1 MSIPSI
7 HIAMREWQTLNP
19 SNRPELRSFRLEDAA
34 SRALAKDISR
44 SGMLEI
50 VELHEGLQI
59 RASSF
64 VGRLRLGNLT
74 VSVLPKLNGM
84 PLFILLRYAY
94 HFRDLQTVP
103 KADFVTS
110 HTGLLDLLI
119 FQLLAEAKELLSK
132 GLHRK
137 YTRRDSALSSPK
149 GKLNMNRI
157 ATQNI
162 ITALRLPCIY
172 HPRLSDCL
180 PNQVL
185 LAGLDFAAR
194 LSQSNLLRTNCR
206 RIAEII
212 REDVSTVSLN
222 SALLRELNINL
233 DRLTSAYKPSA
244 RIIHLLYS
252 GHGVTLDDENRAIQV
267 QGFLLDMNR
276 FFQALLSR
284 FLNEYLIN
292 YSILDEYR
300 LKGMMVYLPGYNP
313 LNKQPPT
320 PRPDYIIQKKARIIS
335 VLDAKYRD
343 LWEDSL
349 PSEMLYQLAIYALS
363 QKGLRKAS
371 ILYPTLNREAQE
383 ARVGIKDPSTGQQL
397 GVVILRPVDLMT
409 LEYLLRLPRSPQ
421 NDRARKD
428 YAEKLAFG
436 DFGTPLKL

>member
-19 SNRPELRSFRLEDAA
+19 SKRPELRNFRLEDAA

-50 VELHEGLQI
+50 VELREGLQI

-84 PLFILLRYAY
+84 PLFTLLRYAY
-94 HFRDLQTVP
+94 HFRDLQSVP

-110 HTGLLDLLI
+110 DTGLSDLLT
-119 FQLLAEAKELLSK
+119 FQLLTESKELLSR

-137 YTRRDSALSSPK
+137 YTRRDCTLASPR

-157 ATQNI
+157 ATQNTI
-162 ITALRLPCIY
+162 AEPRLPCIY

-185 LAGLDFAAR
+185 LAGLGFAAR
-194 LSQSNLLRTNCR
+194 LTESNLLRTSCR

-212 REDVSTVSLN
+212 REDVSTVILN
-222 SALLRELNINL
+222 PDLLRELNLSLN
-233 DRLTSAYKPSA
+233 RLTSAYKPA
-244 RIIHLLYS
+244 AKIIHLLYS

-284 FLNEYLIN
+284 FLNEYLSN

-300 LKGMMVYLPGYNP
+300 LKGMMAYLPGYNP

-320 PRPDYIIQKKARIIS
+320 PRPDYIIQKKASIIS

-363 QKGLRKAS
+363 QKGLRKAA
-371 ILYPTLNREAQE
+371 ILYPTLNREARE
-383 ARVGIKDPSTGQQL
+383 AHVGIKDPSTGQRL

-409 LEYLLRLPRSPQ
+409 LVYLLRLPRSPQ
-421 NDRARKD
+421 TDRSRKA

-436 DFGTPLKL
+436 EKE

>member
-7 HIAMREWQTLNP
+7 HIAMREWQTLDP
-19 SNRPELRSFRLEDAA
+19 SNRPELRNFRLEDAA

-50 VELHEGLQI
+50 VELREGLQI

-94 HFRDLQTVP
+94 HFRDLQSVP

-110 HTGLLDLLI
+110 HTGLSDLLT
-119 FQLLAEAKELLSK
+119 FQLFAEAKELISR

-137 YTRRDSALSSPK
+137 YTRRESSLASPR
-149 GKLNMNRI
+149 GKLHIDRI
-157 ATQNI
+157 ATQSTI
-162 ITALRLPCIY
+162 IEPRLPCIY
-172 HPRLSDCL
+172 HPRIPDCL

-185 LAGLDFAAR
+185 LAGLGFAAR
-194 LSQSNLLRTNCR
+194 LTQSNLLRTSCR

-212 REDVSTVSLN
+212 REDVTTVSLN
-222 SALLRELNINL
+222 SALLRELNLSLN
-233 DRLTSAYKPSA
+233 RLTSAYKPA
-244 RIIHLLYS
+244 AKIIHLLYS
-252 GHGVTLDDENRAIQV
+252 GHGVILDNENRAIQV
-267 QGFLLDMNR
+267 QGFLLNMNR

-284 FLNEYLIN
+284 FLNEYLTN
-292 YSILDEYR
+292 YSILDEFR
-300 LKGMMVYLPGYNP
+300 LKGMMAYLPGYNP
-313 LNKQPPT
+313 QDKQPPT
-320 PRPDYIIQKKARIIS
+320 PRPDYIIQEKARIIS

-363 QKGLRKAS
+363 QKGLRKAA
-371 ILYPTLNREAQE
+371 ILYPTLNREARE
-383 ARVGIKDPSTGQQL
+383 ARVGIKDPSTGQHL
-397 GVVILRPVDLMT
+397 GVVILRPVDLMI
-409 LEYLLRLPRSPQ
+409 LEHLLRLPRSPQ
-421 NDRARKD
+421 NDRARKA
-428 YAEKLAFG
+428 YAVKLAFG
-436 DFGTPLKL
+436 EKE

>member
-1 MSIPSI
+1 MSILPT
-7 HIAMREWQTLNP
+7 HIVMREWQTLNP
-19 SNRPELRSFRLEDAA
+19 SNKPELRNFQLEDAA
-34 SRALAKDISR
+34 NRTLAKDISQ

-50 VELHEGLQI
+50 VELREGLQI
-59 RASSF
+59 RTGSF

-110 HTGLLDLLI
+110 HTGLSDLLT
-119 FQLLAEAKELLSK
+119 FQLLTEAKELLSR

-137 YTRRDSALSSPK
+137 YTRRDRTLASPR

-157 ATQNI
+157 ATQNT
-162 ITALRLPCIY
+162 ITEPRLPCIY

-180 PNQVL
+180 PNKIL

-194 LSQSNLLRTNCR
+194 LTKSNLLRTNCR
-206 RIAEII
+206 RIAAII
-212 REDVSTVSLN
+212 REDVSTVRIN
-222 SALLRELNINL
+222 SALLRELNFSLN
-233 DRLTSAYKPSA
+233 RLTSAYKPA
-244 RIIHLLYS
+244 AKIIHLLYS
-252 GHGVTLDDENRAIQV
+252 GHGVTLDIENRAIHV

-284 FLNEYLIN
+284 FLNECLTN
-292 YSILDEYR
+292 YKILDEYR
-300 LKGMMVYLPGYNP
+300 LKGMMAYLPGYNP
-313 LNKQPPT
+313 LNQQPPT

-343 LWEDSL
+343 LWENSL
-349 PSEMLYQLAIYALS
+349 PREMLYQLAIYALS
-363 QKGLRKAS
+363 QKGLRKAA
-371 ILYPTLNREAQE
+371 ILYPTLNREARE
-383 ARVGIKDPSTGQQL
+383 ARVGIKDPSTGQRL

-409 LEYLLRLPRSPQ
+409 LERLLRSARSPQ
-421 NDRARKD
+421 NDRDRKA

-436 DFGTPLKL
+436 EKE

>member
-1 MSIPSI
+1 MSTPSI
-7 HIAMREWQTLNP
+7 HITMQEWHTLNP
-19 SNRPELRSFRLEDAA
+19 SNSPELRNFRLEDGA

-44 SGMLEI
+44 SGILEI
-50 VELHEGLQI
+50 LELYDGLQI
-59 RASSF
+59 RSSSF

-74 VSVLPKLNGM
+74 VSVLPKLKGM

-94 HFRDLQTVP
+94 HFRDLHTVP

-110 HTGLLDLLI
+110 HTGLSDLLT
-119 FQLLAEAKELLSK
+119 FQLLTEAKDLLSR

-137 YTRRDSALSSPK
+137 YMRKDSSLASPR
-149 GKLNMNRI
+149 GKLHINRI
-157 ATQNI
+157 ATQST
-162 ITALRLPCIY
+162 ITEPKLPCIY

-194 LSQSNLLRTNCR
+194 LTQSNLLRTNCR
-206 RIAEII
+206 RLAEII

-222 SALLRELNINL
+222 PSLLRELNLSLN
-233 DRLTSAYKPSA
+233 RLTSTYKPAA

-267 QGFLLDMNR
+267 QGFFLDMNR

-313 LNKQPPT
+313 LNKQSPT

-343 LWEDSL
+343 LWKDSL
-349 PSEMLYQLAIYALS
+349 PREMLYQLAIYALS
-363 QKGLRKAS
+363 QKELRKAA

-383 ARVGIKDPSTGQQL
+383 ARVGIKDPSSEQRL
-397 GVVILRPVDLMT
+397 GVVILRPVDLMA
-409 LEYLLRLPRSPQ
+409 LEHLLRLPRSPQ
-421 NDRARKD
+421 NDRARKA

-436 DFGTPLKL
+436 EKE

>member
-1 MSIPSI
+1 MNTPSI
-7 HIAMREWQTLNP
+7 HIAMQEWQALNP
-19 SNRPELRSFRLEDAA
+19 SNRPELRNFWLEDAA

-50 VELHEGLQI
+50 VELYDGLQI
-59 RASSF
+59 RSSSF
-64 VGRLRLGNLT
+64 VGRIRFGNLT

-84 PLFILLRYAY
+84 PLFTLLRYAY
-94 HFRDLQTVP
+94 HFRDLQTLS

-110 HTGLLDLLI
+110 HSGLSDLLT
-119 FQLLAEAKELLSK
+119 FQLLAEAKELLSR

-137 YTRRDSALSSPK
+137 YTRRDCTLASPR

-157 ATQNI
+157 ATQNT
-162 ITALRLPCIY
+162 ITEPRMPCIY

-194 LSQSNLLRTNCR
+194 LTQSNLLRTNCR

-212 REDVSTVSLN
+212 RENVSTLSLN
-222 SALLRELNINL
+222 PSLLRELNLSLN
-233 DRLTSAYKPSA
+233 RLTSTYKPAA

-267 QGFLLDMNR
+267 QGFFLDMNR

-292 YSILDEYR
+292 YRIIDEYR

-343 LWEDSL
+343 LWKDSL
-349 PSEMLYQLAIYALS
+349 PREMLYQLAIYALS
-363 QKGLRKAS
+363 QKELRKAA

-383 ARVGIKDPSTGQQL
+383 ARVGIKDPSTGQRL
-397 GVVILRPVDLMT
+397 GVVILRPVDLMA
-409 LEYLLRLPRSPQ
+409 LEHLLRLPRSPQ
-421 NDRARKD
+421 NDRSRKA
-428 YAEKLAFG
+428 YAEELAFG
-436 DFGTPLKL
+436 EKE